1 MLRRMIRVVPH
12 AAHWGA
18 FSAVVE
24 DDRLVGVRPF
34 GDDPEPSVLISGMPD
49 IVHSP
54 MRIDRPYVRKGWL
67 DGDRQGGNFRG
78 GEAFVPV
85 DWDTATRL
93 VAGELARV
101 RDMHGPASVFGG
113 SYGWSSAGRF
123 HHAKTQLQRM
133 LSCVGGFTTQ
143 ITSYS
148 YSAAQALV
156 PRIVGNQD
164 SVVGPVVDWR
174 GIVAN
179 AKLMVCFGGL
189 PLRNGQIGNGASGQH
204 EMGGWVRK
212 AAASGVKF
220 VNVSPMRAD
229 MPDGVNADWI
239 PIRPGTDAAFMLAM
253 AQVLITQGRAD
264 VGFLDRC
271 TVGFDRFADYVMG
284 RTDGVVKTPEW
295 AAVETGVPA
304 ATIRDLAL
312 QCAAMPT
319 MLTAAWSV
327 QRAEYGE
334 QPYWALIAL
343 AAMLGDIG
351 KPGLGFSFGH
361 GSIGGMGNPRLRIP
375 SAGMTSIPNPAN
387 SVIPSGRLTDML
399 EKPRQAYDYNG
410 VRKTYPDIRMICW
423 AGGNP
428 FHHHQDLNR
437 LLRAWARVETI
448 VVNEPWWTAVARH
461 ADIVL
466 PATTTLER
474 NDIAS
479 SIRDKYLLAMH
490 QAVPKQHQAR
500 DDFSIFADIADAL
513 GVREQFTE
521 QRDEAAWLRVL
532 YARVHQ
538 AAAGKGVDLP
548 GFEEFW
554 DRGHVLIPVPD
565 EPFTPFA
572 DFARDPQAH
581 KLATPSGRIEIYSE
595 TIAGFGYDDCP
606 GHPVWMQPR
615 EYLGSPLTA
624 RYPLHLLSSQPANRL
639 HSQLDQARVAQASK
653 VQGREPLWMHPDDA
667 AARGLAAGDV
677 ARVFNDRGACLAGIC
692 LTTDLL
698 RGVVMLPTGA
708 WFDPEMAGEPGTICV
723 HGNPNILT
731 QDVGTSKLGQGQVA
745 QSCLVEIARWVGE
758 LPPVKAFSP
767 PVIVG

>member
-708 WFDPEMAGEPGTICV
+708 WFDPAMAGEPGTICV

-745 QSCLVEIARWVGE
+745 QSCLVEIARRVGE